1 MTIQQTAE
9 AERHS
14 SLFSNLRQRL
24 TQLLGGI
31 GDDEEGGKVRNAALL
46 AFAIRVA
53 SAGIAYFSQ
62 VLLARWMGSFE
73 YGIFVFVWVWIL
85 VLGSLSPV
93 GLSTA
98 VVRLIPEYSTQGK
111 SALLRGLLRGS
122 RLVTLAVSTGLAL
135 LGIAGLLLYGDRI
148 ETHYLIPGILIL
160 FCLPIYSLVDI
171 QDGISRSYGWT
182 SVALLPP
189 YILRPLLLLAAM
201 LVAAQAGF
209 EMNAVTAAGA
219 AIVAAWTSGLWQLHS
234 LQRRLAAS
242 VEPGPRETAYG
253 DWLTLALPIFLV
265 SGFAL
270 LLGNMDVLILSQFV
284 EPNEIAIYFAALKTM
299 GLINFVHFAVSLA
312 VSRRFSALNAEGDQ
326 ETLRT
331 FVQQSV
337 AWTFWPSLL
346 ATVGLLALGWP
357 LLRLFGAEFT
367 AGYPV
372 MFILAAGFLVRA
384 AVGPAEYVLNM
395 LGEQNR
401 CAAALFFA
409 AILNI
414 GLNYLLIPI
423 WGLEGA
429 AAATALSLAI
439 AYLLFLV
446 VAQRR
451 LGLRLLPWQKRVG
464 VDVK

>member
-9 AERHS
+9 VERHS
-14 SLFSNLRQRL
+14 SMFSNLRQSL
-24 TQLLGGI
+24 TRLLGGI
-31 GDDEEGGKVRNAALL
+31 GDDEEGGKIRNAALL

-85 VLGSLSPV
+85 ILGSLSPL

-98 VVRLIPEYSTQGK
+98 VIRLIPEYTAHGR

-122 RLVTLAVSTGLAL
+122 RLVTVGASTSLAL
-135 LGIAGLLLYGDRI
+135 VGIAGLMLYGDRI
-148 ETHYLIPGILIL
+148 ESYYLIPGILIF
-160 FCLPIYSLVDI
+160 FCLPLYSLVDI
-171 QDGISRSYGWT
+171 QDGISRAYGWT
-182 SVALLPP
+182 GVALIPP

-201 LVAAQAGF
+201 LIAAQAGF
-209 EMNAVTAAGA
+209 AMNAVTAAGS
-219 AIVAAWTSGLWQLHS
+219 AIVAAWISGLWQLFS
-234 LQRRLAAS
+234 LQRRLVAT

-253 DWLTLALPIFLV
+253 EWLILSLPIFLV
-265 SGFAL
+265 SGFDL

-299 GLINFVHFAVSLA
+299 GLINFVHFAVGLA
-312 VSRRFSALNAEGDQ
+312 VSRRFSALNAEGD
-326 ETLRT
+326 EDTLRA

-401 CAAALFFA
+401 CAGALFFA
-409 AILNI
+409 ALLNI
-414 GLNYLLIPI
+414 GLNFLLIPV
-423 WGLEGA
+423 WGLAG
-429 AAATALSLAI
+429 AATATAISLAI
-439 AYLLFLV
+439 AYLLFLAI
-446 VAQRR
+446 AQRR
-451 LGLRLLPWQKRVG
+451 LGLTLLPWRKRA
-464 VDVK
+464 